1 MPPYKQEVA
10 GSSPAPPMA
19 PEKAS
24 RALRGCVGPRL
35 QPRCN
40 PATHQA
46 LARGRCILLL
56 DRWRA
61 TPAHLVT
68 RLTNEGQL
76 FVKDG
81 STGETRQMRLGVA
94 EVGGE
99 WTLVVVGDP

>member
-1 MPPYKQEVA
+1 
-10 GSSPAPPMA
+10 MA

-40 PATHQA
+40 PAAHQA
-46 LARGRCILLL
+46 LERGSCILLL

-61 TPAHLVT
+61 KRLPILVT